1 MRHLWQKCI
10 YESFGTIFQSTGQYN
25 FCLPSE
31 GSRERK
37 MMKKIIVKLGRVD
50 ICFVFVYFYC
60 HWLSKF
66 CSRSITNRVL
76 KIVGQHAKWTVASPV
91 GQEIQRFVFSE
102 YHRFWNHDLPHQFRC
117 NQETV
122 CSKWQ
127 NISVIDLSYG
137 CWISSRKGK
146 VGEKFNMI
154 RNVHT
159 YVFFLT
165 L

>member
-1 MRHLWQKCI
+1 MFNIKLPLRTCTTVQINAVFQCDI
-10 YESFGTIFQSTGQYN
+10 YDKNAFMKALGPFFKEPASIN
-25 FCLPSE
+25 FCSTSE
-31 GSRERK
+31 GSREQK

-50 ICFVFVYFYC
+50 ICFMFVDFYC

-76 KIVGQHAKWTVASPV
+76 KIVGQQHTEWKVASRL

-122 CSKWQ
+122 CSKCRIFQ
-127 NISVIDLSYG
+127 
-137 CWISSRKGK
+137 
-146 VGEKFNMI
+146 
-154 RNVHT
+154 
-159 YVFFLT
+159 
-165 L
+165 